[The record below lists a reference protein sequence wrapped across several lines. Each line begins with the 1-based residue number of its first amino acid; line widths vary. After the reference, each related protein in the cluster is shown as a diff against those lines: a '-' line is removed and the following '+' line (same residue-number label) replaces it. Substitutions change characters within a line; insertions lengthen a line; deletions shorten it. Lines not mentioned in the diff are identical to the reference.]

1 MSRIAGN
8 LARGA
13 LAGAAGTTA
22 LNVVTY
28 LDMVARGRGTS
39 STPEQT
45 VEALAD
51 HAGVTVPGDEETRQ
65 NRVAGLGPMLG
76 IASGVVTG
84 ALLAL
89 AYDGRRPPL
98 VVGAV
103 LASVGAMVGTDA
115 PMAVLGVTSPRSW
128 SATDWVSDAI
138 PHAAYGLATA
148 AALRLMP

>member
-22 LNVVTY
+22 LNAVTY

-39 STPEQT
+39 NTPEQT

-51 HAGVTVPGDEETRQ
+51 HAGATVPGDEETRQ

-115 PMAVLGVTSPRSW
+115 PMAVLGVTDPRSW
-128 SATDWVSDAI
+128 SAGDWVLDAI

-148 AALRLMP
+148 ATLRLMP